1 MNQTRYREGSDLSM
15 SKKRSNIQVPV
26 TGHID
31 KALRQLK
38 KKIEREGV
46 VRDMKR
52 TVYFESATQKRRK
65 RLVRA
70 IKMNFMR
77 MIDQGLFT
85 PKK

>member
-1 MNQTRYREGSDLSM
+1 MA
-15 SKKRSNIQVPV
+15 KKKSNIEVSV
-26 TGHID
+26 SGSVER
-31 KALRQLK
+31 ALRQLK

-52 TVYFESATQKRRK
+52 TVYFEPTTQKRRK

-70 IKMNFMR
+70 IKQNMMR
-77 MIDQGLFT
+77 MISQGKL

>member
-1 MNQTRYREGSDLSM
+1 MNQRSREGGDLFM

-31 KALRQLK
+31 KALRKLK

-52 TVYFESATQKRRK
+52 TVYFEPATQKRRK

-77 MIDQGLFT
+77 MISQGLLNT
-85 PKK
+85 KK

>member
-1 MNQTRYREGSDLSM
+1 MHTEGRGLYM
-15 SKKRSNIQVPV
+15 SKNKSNIEVSV
-26 TGHID
+26 TGNVD
-31 KALRQLK
+31 RALRQLK

-70 IKMNFMR
+70 IKMNMMR
-77 MIDQGLFT
+77 MINQGLT
-85 PKK
+85 K